1 MYSDSTVA
9 VTFFVMLAVIILVF
23 ILLREFNCWYWKI
36 NERIRLQ
43 KEMIELLKEIAE
55 KSGTRPD
62 APDAG
67 LKSEISE

>member
-43 KEMIELLKEIAE
+43 KETVELLRRILDEHEAQ
-55 KSGTRPD
+55 STDSPD
-62 APDAG
+62 GP
-67 LKSEISE
+67 

>member
-43 KEMIELLKEIAE
+43 KEMIELLKGILDKQEAR
-55 KSGTRPD
+55 STDSPD
-62 APDAG
+62 E
-67 LKSEISE
+67 S